1 MLSAA
6 CVWVTLMSCK
16 MPMNRHMVDLSG
28 KIKVERQSIRSVGGW
43 ICGIADQ
50 WSVYLMV
57 EICCKR
63 QPSA

>member
-28 KIKVERQSIRSVGGW
+28 KIKV
-43 ICGIADQ
+43 
-50 WSVYLMV
+50 
-57 EICCKR
+57 
-63 QPSA
+63 